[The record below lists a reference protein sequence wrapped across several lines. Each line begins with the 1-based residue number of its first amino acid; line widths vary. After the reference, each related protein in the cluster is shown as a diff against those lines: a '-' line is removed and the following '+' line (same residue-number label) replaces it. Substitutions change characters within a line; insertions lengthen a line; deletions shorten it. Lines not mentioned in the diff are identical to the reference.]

1 MEELITE
8 LCEILE
14 VSDLPLV
21 SAFNSMPEW
30 DSLNALTILAMLD
43 AYGISMDAEKLEE
56 FASISIFIEYVLE
69 NKK

>member
-1 MEELITE
+1 MEELMTE

-14 VSDLPLV
+14 VSDLPLD

-30 DSLNALTILAMLD
+30 DSLNALTILAMPD
-43 AYGISMDAEKLEE
+43 SYGISMDAEKLEE

>member
-14 VSDLPLV
+14 VSDLPLD